1 MPGWSV
7 CAGGEGL
14 VPYTA
19 VHAVLGRL
27 YAGLPD
33 LGCGIVWEDVHRVRP
48 RAPLSCPDCE
58 GAMSA
63 VVRGGTRFFAHHGK
77 RPDDCPLENESFEH
91 HMTKLVL
98 LGAIR
103 DAGWHA
109 ELEVSAPDKSWRA
122 DVMATSPDG
131 SRRMAWEAQLSPIT
145 VPDIQARTDRYAE
158 AGIRVCWV
166 SPHEKSP
173 KWIDEVPAV
182 RAQPPE
188 AGGAWAVDDGVAAFD
203 WSFGAW
209 GVRTTPLPVFVR
221 WALEGQVEPVVSLR
235 RYHRVKRRVGGRL
248 WVLRRGMWWT
258 SAKSARL
265 QAEHD
270 VMRQRQEE
278 RKRVA
283 EEARL
288 AAEAEAEQVRLE
300 EAAREEARRLEKQE
314 ESNRR
319 ARELAD
325 ARHARWLEERAEQV
339 ARRNRELAE
348 AEERRLREEAE
359 EAERVLRA
367 EEASRAWWSLLSGA
381 QVRELFEA
389 VAAWARQEHKVQLRI
404 PDDLYTDLR
413 YGHGAPLFR
422 VDGYVYG
429 VARPCPGVLVPSN
442 GVGQLTVFVR
452 NKAEA
457 KLLADVKCKELVV
470 FDLPEHEQL
479 FFG

>member
-1 MPGWSV
+1 M
-7 CAGGEGL
+7 
-14 VPYTA
+14 PYTT
-19 VHAVLGRL
+19 VHAVWGRL

-33 LGCGIVWEDVHRVRP
+33 LGCGIVWEDVHRVKP
-48 RAPLSCPDCE
+48 RAPLTCPDCE
-58 GAMSA
+58 GPMSA
-63 VVRGGTRFFAHHGK
+63 VLRGGTRFFAHHGK

-145 VPDIQARTDRYAE
+145 VLDIQARTDRYAE

-173 KWIDEVPAV
+173 QWIDEVPAV
-182 RAQPPE
+182 RVRPPE
-188 AGGAWAVDDGVAAFD
+188 AGGEWAVDDGIAAFD

-209 GVRTTPLPVFVR
+209 GVRTTPLPEFVR
-221 WALEGQVEPVVSLR
+221 WALEGQVEPTPSLPRYR
-235 RYHRVKRRVGGRL
+235 RVRRRVGKQMWR
-248 WVLRRGMWWT
+248 LRRSMWWT

-270 VMRQRQEE
+270 VMRRRQEE
-278 RKRVA
+278 RKKAA
-283 EEARL
+283 EAARL
-288 AAEAEAEQVRLE
+288 AAEAEAERIRLE
-300 EAAREEARRLEKQE
+300 KAAQEEARRAAEQE
-314 ESNRR
+314 EIDRKRR
-319 ARELAD
+319 EVEA

-339 ARRNRELAE
+339 ARRERELAE
-348 AEERRLREEAE
+348 AEEQRVREEAA

-367 EEASRAWWSLLSGA
+367 EEAGRAWWSLLSEA
-381 QVRELFEA
+381 HRRELFEA
-389 VAAWARQEHKVQLRI
+389 VAERARQEHHVQLRI
-404 PDDLYTDLR
+404 PKELRTDLR
-413 YGHGAPLFR
+413 YGHGVALYTTS
-422 VDGYVYG
+422 GYVYG
-429 VARPCPGVLVPSN
+429 VARPCPGVAVPSH
-442 GVGQLTVFVR
+442 VLRDVRVFVR
-452 NKAEA
+452 NRAEA
-457 KLLADVKCKELVV
+457 RLIGELRCKELVA

-479 FFG
+479 LFG